1 MRFVRN
7 SSKKWKVIY
16 FRLIFF
22 ILPLDNYDMILGSQ
36 WLIELG
42 DIVVNDLRDINFLLA
57 LIINYIIFYKDR

>member
-57 LIINYIIFYKDR
+57 LIINYVIFYKDR